1 MNIKTFL
8 KSVSGFSFVEIM
20 VAMGLLGAIS
30 VGVMRVMDNANKAS
44 KTIEVKDD
52 IIQMER
58 QIADVLNSQNNCEET
73 LGEKTIN
80 SNIPIIYQVVNNQP
94 LAKFS
99 VSSGTS
105 NKIHITSMRVKEV
118 ELNGGDGST
127 ALASLEVVFSK
138 PATANGGRQI
148 KKDIILNANLCQK
161 KWIQHADLI
170 ELLKLCTG
178 KIVDGP
184 TKWGTTY
191 WAACQDCTMANS
203 KTIYSCQA
211 RGGSGGGVDIGNM
224 TKITCLNMGG
234 TFDDVTSTCSL
245 RDKIAEDSC
254 YALGGVIDTATG
266 SCKFDL
272 PQKNLLDFINSLIDK
287 KLPSCVVMSECRTPY
302 VIQGSSFNVTVN
314 ASVPYNEY
322 SRTCTGGYTRIWE
335 KNWLG
340 VPTAKSVLCASNYSQ
355 YGSTSRTCSLTSR
368 QANASCPLDDWILSC
383 SGCGSGC
390 FKKTSYSCSTTS
402 TTTKTE
408 PGVTAGK
415 LYTCCRE

>member
-127 ALASLEVVFSK
+127 
-138 PATANGGRQI
+138 
-148 KKDIILNANLCQK
+148 
-161 KWIQHADLI
+161 
-170 ELLKLCTG
+170 
-178 KIVDGP
+178 
-184 TKWGTTY
+184 
-191 WAACQDCTMANS
+191 
-203 KTIYSCQA
+203 
-211 RGGSGGGVDIGNM
+211 
-224 TKITCLNMGG
+224 
-234 TFDDVTSTCSL
+234 
-245 RDKIAEDSC
+245 
-254 YALGGVIDTATG
+254 
-266 SCKFDL
+266 
-272 PQKNLLDFINSLIDK
+272 
-287 KLPSCVVMSECRTPY
+287 
-302 VIQGSSFNVTVN
+302 
-314 ASVPYNEY
+314 
-322 SRTCTGGYTRIWE
+322 
-335 KNWLG
+335 
-340 VPTAKSVLCASNYSQ
+340 
-355 YGSTSRTCSLTSR
+355 SRTCSLTSR

-390 FKKTSYSCSTTS
+390 FKKTSYGCSNTS